1 MIFLNRKDAGEKIAD
16 SLEKFKNENV
26 IVLAVPR
33 GGIEVA
39 YDTIKRYNFEWDLI
53 IPRKIGA
60 PDNKE
65 VAVGAVSVDRSYIIN
80 EYFVKALKISN
91 KYLAQE
97 INDEINEI
105 KRRLKKYRG
114 TEALPD
120 VKDKTV
126 ILIDDGIATGFTLT
140 AAIKSIKN
148 LGAIKI
154 VLAVPVGPKHT
165 VKQFKE
171 IVDEVICIYSP
182 EDFTSVGRYYED
194 FSQVEDEE
202 VFNLLDKLKG
212 K

>member
-1 MIFLNRKDAGEKIAD
+1 MVFLNRKDAGEKIAD
-16 SLEKFKNENV
+16 QLEKFKNDNV

-114 TEALPD
+114 TEELPD

-182 EDFTSVGRYYED
+182 DDFTSVGRYYED

-202 VFNLLDKLKG
+202 VFNLLDKLRG

>member
-1 MIFLNRKDAGEKIAD
+1 MIFKNRKDAGEKIAE

-33 GGIEVA
+33 GGVEVA

-80 EYFVKALKISN
+80 EYFVKALKIPN

-97 INDEINEI
+97 INDQINEI
-105 KRRLKKYRG
+105 KRRLKEYRG
-114 TEALPD
+114 VETLPD

-140 AAIKSIKN
+140 AAVKSIKN
-148 LGAIKI
+148 LGALKI
-154 VLAVPVGPKHT
+154 VLAVPVGPRHT

-171 IVDEVICIYSP
+171 IVDEVICMYSP
-182 EDFTSVGRYYED
+182 DDFVSVGRYYED

-202 VFNLLDKLKG
+202 VFNLLDKLRG